1 MAYRIDLAGYQQL
14 VDAVSTGSTT
24 SGAMVYDDGVTN
36 PFVDDPFARRQE
48 LYATEGLQIAL
59 VPAEEIQQIRPIV
72 PQALFPDENVM
83 YDREALTIEEAVDTA
98 RWQPSMRAFVS
109 GPSRP
114 RMRRDEQED
123 VWSGTARNV
132 STSLSPM
139 G

>member
-1 MAYRIDLAGYQQL
+1 VAYRIDLAGYQQL
-14 VDAVSTGSTT
+14 VDSVAAGATT
-24 SGAMVYDDGVTN
+24 SGATVYDDGTTN

-59 VPAEEIQQIRPIV
+59 VPAEEIQKIRPIV
-72 PQALFPDENVM
+72 PQALFPDENVA
-83 YDREALTIEEAVDTA
+83 YDREALTIEEAIDGS

-114 RMRRDEQED
+114 RLRRDEQED